1 MAYDDDVEDDE
12 EAVELGFGT
21 LPTGVVPASPST
33 ATVTLMN
40 AEVPNGNTSP
50 AQCGDNQ
57 ANKIMLLEGVGE
69 IVTSE
74 ESDFW
79 EV

>member
-1 MAYDDDVEDDE
+1 MK
-12 EAVELGFGT
+12 LGFGT
-21 LPTGVVPASPST
+21 LPTGVSPASPSPST
-33 ATVTLMN
+33 ATATATLMN
-40 AEVPNGNTSP
+40 VEVPNGNTSP
-50 AQCGDNQ
+50 AQCGDNR

>member
-1 MAYDDDVEDDE
+1 MK
-12 EAVELGFGT
+12 LGFGT
-21 LPTGVVPASPST
+21 LPTGVSPASPSPSPST
-33 ATVTLMN
+33 ATATATATLMN
-40 AEVPNGNTSP
+40 VEVPNGNTSP
-50 AQCGDNQ
+50 AQCGDNR